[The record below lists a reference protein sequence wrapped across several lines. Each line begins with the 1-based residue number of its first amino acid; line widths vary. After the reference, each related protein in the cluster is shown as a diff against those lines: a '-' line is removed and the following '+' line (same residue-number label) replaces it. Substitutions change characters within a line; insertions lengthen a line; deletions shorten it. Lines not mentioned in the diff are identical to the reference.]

1 MQSRTVR
8 DPVSRF
14 VNPKLKSHF
23 HFTLHTLNILTKA
36 KSTVERIQDFLL
48 KCNSNSFCLA
58 VHSSGCKWDQ
68 RLAAVYSK
76 ISTCLYYRFYVAATS
91 LIGYLRLV
99 DHLLHPLALCRGTY
113 TPPLLQ
119 LHWCPYSVAEPFART
134 EAFVFLRSK
143 ANSTTPDEK
152 ANVSHTHTHT
162 TWL

>member
-1 MQSRTVR
+1 MDASGIR
-8 DPVSRF
+8 DWLLF
-14 VNPKLKSHF
+14 TLKSAPAF
-23 HFTLHTLNILTKA
+23 IIDFTWL
-36 KSTVERIQDFLL
+36 
-48 KCNSNSFCLA
+48 
-58 VHSSGCKWDQ
+58 
-68 RLAAVYSK
+68 
-76 ISTCLYYRFYVAATS
+76 S

-152 ANVSHTHTHT
+152 ANVSHTHTHHLAVSVRNYECASSKRVVRT
-162 TWL
+162 RGNLPSTYVSATIRLSYTVPNWHCFPPPVRRRI